1 MTKAVVT
8 ILITEDQLARLQSRC
23 EVVFIGWGKTGE
35 CLSEQELT
43 VLSQDAEI
51 MLVGYE
57 TVSRSMIQNL
67 PRLKLL
73 GCARTNPVNVDITA
87 ASERRIPVLF
97 TPGRNANAAAEFTIG
112 LMLAESRHIARSHYA
127 LKTNCYLGEANEI
140 FDGADCSADVIWNLD
155 GKSPYKDF
163 RGAELCDRMLGL
175 IGLGNVGT
183 RVAVLAKAFGMRVVA
198 YSPFYNVEKAEKL
211 GVKMV
216 ALDDLLMQSDF
227 VSVNCKVTN
236 ETQQLL
242 GKREFALM
250 KPSAYFI
257 NTARAIIADQ
267 EALLEA
273 LQNHRIAGAALDV
286 YWYEPIP
293 CNHPLL
299 QLDNVTLT
307 PHLAG
312 ATVEVATR
320 HSKMIVD
327 DVLAWMEGRQ
337 PERVYNANE
346 LANSTNQ

>member
-1 MTKAVVT
+1 MTKAIVT

-23 EVVFIGWGKTGE
+23 EVVFTGWGKTGE

-43 VLSQDAEI
+43 AVSRDAEI
-51 MLVGYE
+51 LLVEYE
-57 TVSRSMIQNL
+57 TISRILIKNL
-67 PRLKLL
+67 PGLKLL
-73 GCARTNPVNVDITA
+73 GCARANPVNIDITA

-127 LKTNCYLGEANEI
+127 LKTNCYLGEARDT
-140 FDGADCSADVIWNLD
+140 FDDADPKADVIWTLN

-163 RGAELCDRMLGL
+163 RGGELCDRILGL
-175 IGLGNVGT
+175 IGLGNVGV
-183 RVAVLAKAFGMRVVA
+183 RVAILAKAFGMQVVA
-198 YSPFYNVEKAEKL
+198 YSPLDSVEKAEKL
-211 GVKMV
+211 GVKLV
-216 ALDDLLMQSDF
+216 ALDDLLMMSDF

-242 GKREFALM
+242 GKREFAMM

-267 EALLEA
+267 EALLKA

-299 QLDNVTLT
+299 QLDNITLT

-312 ATVEVATR
+312 DTIEVATR

-327 DVLAWMEGRQ
+327 DVMMWLDGNT
-337 PERVYNANE
+337 PEHIFIPDA
-346 LANSTNQ
+346 L